1 VTRSIVFSR
10 DGVILNAC
18 CLRNIYASG
27 CMVAIL
33 GALPI
38 PTMIARIAYQEQPLR
53 IFRENKE
60 GEGLVV
66 EHIDLQPALN
76 AGLLVVASLS
86 SEAEEVKMINLATV
100 LEGDAEATSAAL
112 ALQRR
117 WAIGVD
123 GPATTGLFR
132 QHLPDVPIVSTPIL
146 VQHWVERSR
155 PPFRALRAALQN
167 IHQGTGYTPPVYH
180 PLYPW
185 WQEVLET
192 TNDESM

>member
-1 VTRSIVFSR
+1 MTRSIVFSR

-66 EHIDLQPALN
+66 EHIDLQPVLN
-76 AGLLVVASLS
+76 AGLLVVTSLS
-86 SEAEEVKMINLATV
+86 SEVEEAKMRAIH
-100 LEGDAEATSAAL
+100 EAHLRIAKSAPEKIETIPHEEHVRKRHVECPI
-112 ALQRR
+112 RR
-117 WAIGVD
+117 
-123 GPATTGLFR
+123 
-132 QHLPDVPIVSTPIL
+132 
-146 VQHWVERSR
+146 E
-155 PPFRALRAALQN
+155 
-167 IHQGTGYTPPVYH
+167 
-180 PLYPW
+180 
-185 WQEVLET
+185 
-192 TNDESM
+192 